1 MVRTLVSAEGD
12 KQAGVMDVNR
22 RAAKLPAPIPTL
34 APLSR
39 LGCFLAW
46 MNMLWLDHAI
56 FRFFFNRRRK
66 VTEGVFRSSHPMP
79 YQLRSAAAAGVRTVL
94 SLRGVETKIGSNRLE
109 WEVCRT
115 LGLTLIHFPLGS
127 RDAPSADEVLGLRQL
142 FDELEYPVL
151 VHCKSGADRAGLVA
165 ALYLM
170 MREGQPVSEARKQL
184 RFWWHG
190 HVRQAKT
197 GILDH
202 FLDCY
207 EAESARAGISFLDWV
222 TYHYQRDAVR
232 TSFREQ
238 WWASQLVDRFLRRE

>member
-1 MVRTLVSAEGD
+1 MNLNQYSG
-12 KQAGVMDVNR
+12 KQ
-22 RAAKLPAPIPTL
+22 PATIPKL
-34 APLSR
+34 APMSR
-39 LGCFLAW
+39 LGYFLAW

-56 FRFFFNRRRK
+56 FRFFFNRRTK
-66 VTEGVFRSSHPMP
+66 VADGVFRSSHPMP

-109 WEVCRT
+109 WEVCRG

-127 RDAPSADEVLGLRQL
+127 RDAPSADEVLGLRRL
-142 FDELEYPVL
+142 FREMEYPVL

-170 MREGQPVSEARKQL
+170 MQEGWPVAEARKQL

-207 EAESARAGISFLDWV
+207 EVEHAREGISFLDWV
-222 TYHYQRDAVR
+222 ANRYERDSVR
-232 TSFREQ
+232 ASFREQ
-238 WWASQLVDRFLRRE
+238 WWAAQLVDRLLRRE